1 MFILKNLHVENF
13 MSIDCADFSFEDR
26 QITAITG
33 TNGSGKSS
41 LLYAIAY
48 TICNYREGD
57 ANKDYVKKGTECA
70 RIHLEVSFD
79 GEPLIY
85 DVELGNGKGKNNF
98 NNKKVSYKDK
108 LYVNSDYTQFL
119 QTYKLEE
126 LQQLMFMF
134 QGTSDIINARPTERA
149 NLLKK
154 LFKFDFPEIVDSLKE
169 EQESIKIKSAEH
181 TTLIDDLK
189 NRKYNKL
196 PLLRE
201 NAPVAI
207 EGWETRVNDIEGILK
222 QIGDIDENEI
232 SSCDSDISTT
242 QRLHVNLESTI
253 DNDKLSLEKLK
264 SQLMN
269 LQKKIEDTDF
279 VAIQESIYE
288 TQKKIADHEIKY
300 NEQRDKDT
308 ELNEELK
315 VLQYKEKELN
325 KQLEISKTGI
335 CHACGQP
342 IESSHA
348 DKLKEELSNVKE
360 EIESKKAEIKNLAF
374 DKTDSVGKNL
384 RNVLTYNEEISKR
397 YNSDLKAKD
406 ALTTRISDL
415 TSLIEERL
423 NTLNEYHKKLTLLQ
437 EKKTNLN
444 SIVTLLKEKTE
455 LIKERDDL
463 REKLQTARDNKIKNI
478 ERRSTNL
485 KIEQE
490 EKENNE
496 RLAKLNEELN
506 TVSIALSRNKQE
518 LDIFESKF
526 PNFITIQA
534 CKQLE
539 AIINDIVQRIF
550 PYCVVSLKPSR
561 GGVSFFYTAESSD
574 DEEIPVAMASGAQ
587 KKILSLAYFI
597 ALARLNGI
605 SCIFLDEIDASL
617 TAENASVVYDFIA
630 SVDYFPQVFFISH
643 RKEAH
648 EAVKA
653 KNESLVTYSVNNGI
667 YTLM

>member
-342 IESSHA
+342 IESSHV
-348 DKLKEELSNVKE
+348 DKLKEELFKVKE

-415 TSLIEERL
+415 TSLIIERS
-423 NTLNEYHKKLTLLQ
+423 NTLNEYHKKLILLQ

>member
-181 TTLIDDLK
+181 TTLIEDLK

-232 SSCDSDISTT
+232 SSCDSDIATT

-264 SQLMN
+264 SQLTN

-342 IESSHA
+342 IESSHV
-348 DKLKEELSNVKE
+348 DKLKEELFKVKE

-415 TSLIEERL
+415 TSLITERS

>member
-13 MSIDCADFSFEDR
+13 MSIDCADFTFEDR

-70 RIHLEVSFD
+70 RIHLEASFNE
-79 GEPLIY
+79 EPLIY
-85 DVELGNGKGKNNF
+85 DVELGNGKGKNTF
-98 NNKKVSYKDK
+98 NNKRVTYGNKT
-108 LYVNSDYTQFL
+108 YVNSDYSQFL

-154 LFKFDFPEIVDSLKE
+154 LFKFEFPEIVDSLKE

-181 TTLIDDLK
+181 TTLIEDLK

-232 SSCDSDISTT
+232 SSCDSDITTT

-342 IESSHA
+342 IESSHV
-348 DKLKEELSNVKE
+348 DKLKEELSKVKE

-384 RNVLTYNEEISKR
+384 RNILTYNEEISKR

-415 TSLIEERL
+415 TSLITERS

>member
-342 IESSHA
+342 IESSHV
-348 DKLKEELSNVKE
+348 DKLKEELFKVKE

-415 TSLIEERL
+415 TSLITERS

>member
-1 MFILKNLHVENF
+1 
-13 MSIDCADFSFEDR
+13 MSIDCADFVFEDN

-48 TICNYREGD
+48 TICGYREGD
-57 ANKDYVKKGTECA
+57 ANKDYVKKGTDCA
-70 RIHLEVSFD
+70 KIHLEVSFD
-79 GEPLIY
+79 NYPLIY
-85 DVELGNGKGKNNF
+85 DVELGNGKGKNTY
-98 NNKKVSYKDK
+98 NNKKVSYKDTV
-108 LYVNSDYTQFL
+108 YINSDYAQFL

-154 LFKFDFPEIVDSLKE
+154 LFKFDFPEIVDKLKE
-169 EQESIKIKSAEH
+169 EQNSIKIKSAEH
-181 TTLIDDLK
+181 TTLIEDLK

-207 EGWETRVNDIEGILK
+207 SGWETRVNDIEGILK

-232 SSCDSDISTT
+232 SSCDSDIVTT
-242 QRLHVNLESTI
+242 QRLYTNLESNI
-253 DNDKLSLEKLK
+253 DKDKLSLEKLEY
-264 SQLMN
+264 QLEVLNKTLESIN
-269 LQKKIEDTDF
+269 LAEVQKTIDTTKEKIAEHEVDYNKQRDEDT
-279 VAIQESIYE
+279 
-288 TQKKIADHEIKY
+288 
-300 NEQRDKDT
+300 R
-308 ELNEELK
+308 LNEELK
-315 VLQYKEKELN
+315 VLQYKEKELT

-342 IESSHA
+342 IESSHV
-348 DKLKEELSNVKE
+348 DKLNNELSKVKDDIVNKKS
-360 EIESKKAEIKNLAF
+360 EITNLGF
-374 DKTDSVGKNL
+374 DKTDSIGKTL
-384 RNVLTYNEEISKR
+384 RGTLSYNEDIAKKYS
-397 YNSDLKAKD
+397 SDLKSKES
-406 ALTTRISDL
+406 LSTRIKDL
-415 TSLIEERL
+415 TSLLNERT
-423 NTLNEYHKKLTLLQ
+423 NTLTEYTKKLSLLQ
-437 EKKTNLN
+437 DKKKNLN
-444 SIVTLLKEKTE
+444 NIVTLLKEKTE
-455 LIKERDDL
+455 LIKEREDL
-463 REKLQTARDNKIKNI
+463 KEKLQTARDNKIKNI
-478 ERRSTNL
+478 ERKSANL
-485 KIEQE
+485 RIEQE
-490 EKENNE
+490 EKENSD
-496 RLAKLNEELN
+496 RLDKLNLELN
-506 TVSIALSRNKQE
+506 EVSIALSRNKQE
-518 LDIFESKF
+518 LEIFESKF

-539 AIINDIVQRIF
+539 TIINDIVQRIF

-653 KNESLVTYSVNNGI
+653 KNESLVTYSVSNGI

>member
-232 SSCDSDISTT
+232 SSCDSDITTT

-342 IESSHA
+342 IESSHV
-348 DKLKEELSNVKE
+348 DKLKEELSKVKE

>member
-1 MFILKNLHVENF
+1 
-13 MSIDCADFSFEDR
+13 
-26 QITAITG
+26 
-33 TNGSGKSS
+33 
-41 LLYAIAY
+41 
-48 TICNYREGD
+48 
-57 ANKDYVKKGTECA
+57 
-70 RIHLEVSFD
+70 
-79 GEPLIY
+79 
-85 DVELGNGKGKNNF
+85 
-98 NNKKVSYKDK
+98 
-108 LYVNSDYTQFL
+108 
-119 QTYKLEE
+119 
-126 LQQLMFMF
+126 MFMF

-342 IESSHA
+342 IESSHV
-348 DKLKEELSNVKE
+348 DKLKEELSKVKE

-415 TSLIEERL
+415 TSLITERS

>member
-1 MFILKNLHVENF
+1 MFTLKNLHVENF
-13 MSIDCADFSFEDR
+13 MSIDCADFTFEDR

-108 LYVNSDYTQFL
+108 LYVNSDYSQFL

-232 SSCDSDISTT
+232 SSCDSDIATT

-264 SQLMN
+264 SQFLN
-269 LQKKIEDTDF
+269 LQKKIEDIDF
-279 VAIQESIYE
+279 VAIQKSIYE
-288 TQKKIADHEIKY
+288 TQTKIAEHEIKY

-342 IESSHA
+342 IESSHV
-348 DKLKEELSNVKE
+348 DKLNEELSKVKE
-360 EIESKKAEIKNLAF
+360 DIENKKAEIKNLAF

-384 RNVLTYNEEISKR
+384 RNVLTYNEDISKK

-415 TSLIEERL
+415 TSLITERS
-423 NTLNEYHKKLTLLQ
+423 NTLYEYNKKLTLLQ

-455 LIKERDDL
+455 LIRERDDL
-463 REKLQTARDNKIKNI
+463 KEKLQTARDNKIKNI

-485 KIEQE
+485 RIEQE
-490 EKENNE
+490 EKENSE

-605 SCIFLDEIDASL
+605 TCIFLDEIDASL